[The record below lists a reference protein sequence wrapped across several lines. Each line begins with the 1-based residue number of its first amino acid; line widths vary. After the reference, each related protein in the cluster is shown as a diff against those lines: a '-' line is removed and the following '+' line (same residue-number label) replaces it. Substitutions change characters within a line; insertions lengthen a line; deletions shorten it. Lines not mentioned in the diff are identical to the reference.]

1 MLNKLNFSE
10 RMLLRG
16 VLNISLM
23 IILLIIVTISLYTL
37 DNAEKDWQNWLLIV
51 VLTISIKELSD
62 FFITKWSLSIVSQ
75 PIREANECTET
86 VFKNIEISNLKYEKA
101 IKKQLELIKE
111 IKIMVNK
118 LSSSSEDTK
127 QSAQDVADK
136 SNKALLMS
144 EKGQVSMKVNIRNMK
159 TLKQKI
165 ETIAEQILELSEHTQ
180 QIGSIVGVVEDITE
194 QTNMLALNAAV
205 EAARAGEHG
214 RGFAVVASEIRKLSD
229 QCKQATTKITAL
241 IYDIQQATNSTVMA
255 TEEGTK
261 EIEAGVNLANQVAEA
276 IDTLRCTINDTV
288 IAVEGIVMSSKQ
300 QFKFTNE
307 VSEVMNSINAGME
320 DTVETIEKSRKTI
333 TTLNKV
339 SDNLKSIFNTYNN
352 NN

>member
-1 MLNKLNFSE
+1 MLNKLNFNE
-10 RMLLRG
+10 RMLLKSIIS
-16 VLNISLM
+16 ISLM
-23 IILLIIVTISLYTL
+23 TIFLLVASVGFYLL
-37 DNAEKDWQNWLLIV
+37 DNTGNNWQNWILVVIILI
-51 VLTISIKELSD
+51 LIKELAD
-62 FFITKWSLSIVSQ
+62 FFITKWSVSILNK
-75 PIREANECTET
+75 PLNEANEFTEK
-86 VFKNIEISNLKYEKA
+86 VFKNIESSNLKYEKVLN
-101 IKKQLELIKE
+101 KQLDLIKE
-111 IKIMVNK
+111 IKVMVDK
-118 LSSSSEDTK
+118 LSYSSEDTK
-127 QSAQDVADK
+127 QCAQDVADK

-144 EKGQVSMKVNIRNMK
+144 EKGQESMKVNIRNMK

-261 EIEAGVNLANQVAEA
+261 EIEAGVNLASQVAEA
-276 IDTLRCTINDTV
+276 INTLRITINDTV

-300 QFKFTNE
+300 QFKFINE
-307 VSEVMNSINAGME
+307 VSDVMNSINTSME
-320 DTVETIEKSRKTI
+320 DTAETITQSRKI
-333 TTLNKV
+333 TTMLNKV
-339 SDNLKSIFNTYNN
+339 SDNLKYIFNTK
-352 NN
+352 